1 MKALLTVMEM
11 AERYKCSEKTAR
23 RYMRSMEHMEKPLRV
38 TEQAVERWE
47 YERTVDSSDR
57 PEKKKRPR
65 RYEHSGAIVI
75 SRVRPKE
82 VRA

>member
-1 MKALLTVMEM
+1 MKALLTVREM

-47 YERTVDSSDR
+47 FERTVDSSDL

-65 RYEHSGAIVI
+65 RYENSGAIVI